1 MVAWGWGWK
10 QKGKIQKQS
19 PFEGVEGVERKRE
32 ENKFLWRV
40 PNLVHLFGDLA
51 QMPYL
56 CRKNKIMAVLNFTSR
71 EFRSQQAHV
80 FDLADQGE
88 RVIIRRSRKQAYTLV
103 PIEDDDLTITPE
115 LQERIDRARTEIKAG
130 KCVSVYGKEE
140 LNAYLES
147 L

>member
-1 MVAWGWGWK
+1 
-10 QKGKIQKQS
+10 
-19 PFEGVEGVERKRE
+19 
-32 ENKFLWRV
+32 
-40 PNLVHLFGDLA
+40 
-51 QMPYL
+51 
-56 CRKNKIMAVLNFTSR
+56 MAVLNFTSR

-115 LQERIDRARTEIKAG
+115 LQARIDRARTDIKAG
-130 KCVSVYGKEE
+130 KCVSVHGKEE